1 MPVDARDVETK
12 ISNLNV
18 RHEDSMTNF
27 ERKLVEEGKEKPI
40 YIYNVSTIHEHQ
52 QNHGGQLGT
61 VVIRKREYG
70 AQVSEPTIIP
80 GVVPRRYDSGFGK
93 LKWMIEDG
101 LDIAMD
107 LCGCDPKY
115 PSPENTNRDL
125 TKFGVF
131 LIRKPFESLTKSE
144 QAKVLAEAN
153 KHYERKL
160 RALVLQADHYHTAPT
175 VDNIDPK
182 SFISPIHHDGLSA
195 LNEILRSRG
204 QAEETRQWAGVAY
217 RVAQAAM
224 KDCTFCGKPMPADK
238 PKCPNC
244 HEVVDQAQY
253 DKLKKA

>member
-70 AQVSEPTIIP
+70 TQVSEPTIVP

-131 LIRKPFESLTKSE
+131 LIRKPFESLTKPE
-144 QAKVLAEAN
+144 QTKVLTEAN

-160 RALVLQADHYHTAPT
+160 RALVLQADNYHTGSP
-175 VDNIDPK
+175 VDGIDPK
-182 SFISPIHHDGLSA
+182 KFITAIHHEALTA
-195 LNEILRSRG
+195 LNEVLHSRA
-204 QAEETRQWAGVAY
+204 QAEEKRPWSGITY
-217 RVAQAAM
+217 NTQAAM

-238 PKCPNC
+238 PKCPSC
-244 HEVVDQAQY
+244 REVVDQAQY
-253 DKLKKA
+253 DKLKKG